1 MSPCIQPSIL
11 SGLSAQGGCVSEDGV
26 IPERTKLDQRTSR
39 KLLLAVAKP
48 LLRGVIWMIGG
59 PRMMVRVQVWL
70 RRYAA
75 AIIAFLIARFFGFLL
90 PFLLEIVVFLLAL
103 PLVELYLDGLRKRA
117 EQSKPA
123 PKAKTEPAK
132 NEKRPASPSLS
143 SQRRWLRKPR

>member
-1 MSPCIQPSIL
+1 
-11 SGLSAQGGCVSEDGV
+11 
-26 IPERTKLDQRTSR
+26 
-39 KLLLAVAKP
+39 LLAVAKP

-132 NEKRPASPSLS
+132 NEKRSASPSLS
-143 SQRRWLRKPR
+143 SQRRGLRKPR